1 MNINQIFEE
10 LAAESGKN
18 AKLDILNK
26 YKNNELFKRVC
37 FLALDPFT
45 QFYIRKIPKYRYGAA
60 PTISLEQALNA
71 LSDLSSRK
79 VTGNAGINH
88 LTNILAGCSADDA
101 RVIIRVIEK
110 DLRCGVDTAVNKIWP
125 DLIHEYPCMLASA
138 YDQKLIEKMTF
149 PAYVQCK
156 LDGMRFNAIV
166 NNGNLEFRSRNGKEI
181 NIADPMFGLY
191 FIQMAQGENVVFD
204 GELICR
210 DKKNKV
216 LDRKTGNGIL
226 NKAVKGTQSMEE
238 GQSVCAVL
246 WDIIPYDD
254 FQNGVCKDTYK
265 TRLHN
270 LIGRTDPNQLADL
283 RVVVVETFTVEN
295 IEEAQDHF
303 KRYLNNGQ
311 EGIILKSKKMLWE
324 DKRSRQ
330 QIKFKGELEC
340 DLKVVE
346 WQPGTG
352 KNAGRLG
359 ALVCESADGKVR
371 VGVGTGFTDA
381 NRDAITADIVGK
393 VVAVKYNA
401 RIKDKR
407 SDIDSLFLP
416 VFVEVRLDKDGA
428 DHSRSIK

>member
-1 MNINQIFEE
+1 MSNVNSIFEE

-18 AKLDILNK
+18 AKLDILRK
-26 YKNNELFKRVC
+26 HKANEQLKRAC

-45 QFYIRKIPKYRYGAA
+45 QFFIRKIPKYKYGSA
-60 PTISLEQALNA
+60 PRLTLDKALDA

-79 VTGNAGINH
+79 VTGNAAIKH
-88 LTNILAGCSADDA
+88 LTDVLSGCSADDA
-101 RVIIRVIEK
+101 RVITRVIEK

-125 DLIHEYPCMLASA
+125 GLIHEYPCMLASA
-138 YDQKLIEKMTF
+138 YDQKLVDKLDF

-166 NNGNLEFRSRNGKEI
+166 NNGNVEFRSRNGKEI
-181 NIADPMFGLY
+181 HIADPMFGLY
-191 FIQMAQGENVVFD
+191 FIEMAQGENVVFD

-246 WDIIPYDD
+246 WDLIPYDD
-254 FQNGVCKDTYK
+254 FQKSVCNLAYEI
-265 TRLHN
+265 RLK
-270 LIGRTDPNQLADL
+270 A
-283 RVVVVETFTVEN
+283 
-295 IEEAQDHF
+295 
-303 KRYLNNGQ
+303 
-311 EGIILKSKKMLWE
+311 KKMLWE

-346 WQPGTG
+346 WQEGTG
-352 KNAGRLG
+352 KNVGRLG
-359 ALVCESADGKVR
+359 ALICESADGLIR
-371 VGVGTGFTDA
+371 VGVGTGFTDEERTLLTESA
-381 NRDAITADIVGK
+381 SLLKIVT
-393 VVAVKYNA
+393 VKYNA

-407 SDIDSLFLP
+407 SDVDSLFLP
-416 VFVEVRLDKDGA
+416 VFVEIREDKTVA
-428 DHSRSIK
+428 DHSRVIK